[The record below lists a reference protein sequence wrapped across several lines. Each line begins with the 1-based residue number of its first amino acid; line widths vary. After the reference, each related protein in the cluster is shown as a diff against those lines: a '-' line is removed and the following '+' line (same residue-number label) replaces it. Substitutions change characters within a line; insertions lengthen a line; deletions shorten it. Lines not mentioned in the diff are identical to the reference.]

1 LSGTVFIAIK
11 IIPPF
16 RIALAANTGENI
28 TKASSSRRDSIMKKI
43 YAYAIVL
50 VLLALVGT
58 AVWGVLSA
66 YKKPMG
72 QPLEIS
78 QANPTAVVAAARA
91 DVKPEAK
98 PQPQAGAC
106 GQKGKMKVLAIGSDR
121 TKGVEPPGADGVRL
135 IQVDFDQKQVIV
147 AAFSRDLDMRIKKGL
162 ADPKIRN
169 APLGLAYHYKFTET
183 KGSDKDKALAGTN
196 FLAELLFDTY
206 KILPDHYL
214 TTELQHFAALVN
226 ELGGLTINNPKEFTG
241 HDGTVFEAGSLA
253 LTGTQAAE
261 FMRTYKPGGEVAR
274 MQRQNVIMKGLR
286 DKLMEPATAVKIPGF
301 YDDFQSIVFTD
312 LSLEKFNALNCML
325 TEVPKENILTY
336 DIGPDERVIGPDGK
350 PVDTPRALQAIL
362 NELFKD

>member
-1 LSGTVFIAIK
+1 LPGTAFITIK
-11 IIPPF
+11 TIPPF
-16 RIALAANTGENI
+16 RIALAANTGENN
-28 TKASSSRRDSIMKKI
+28 TKASSFRRESIMKKI
-43 YAYAIVL
+43 YAYALVL

-58 AVWGVLSA
+58 AVWGVISA

-78 QANPTAVVAAARA
+78 QANPTAVVAAAKVDA
-91 DVKPEAK
+91 KPEAK

-121 TKGVEPPGADGVRL
+121 TLGVEPPGADGVRL
-135 IQVDFDQKQVIV
+135 IQVDFNEKKVIV

-169 APLGLAYHYKFTET
+169 APLGLAYHLKFTET
-183 KGSDKDKALAGTN
+183 KGSDRDKALAATN
-196 FLAELLFDTY
+196 FLAELLYDTY
-206 KILPDHYL
+206 KIVPDHYL
-214 TTELQHFAALVN
+214 TTELKNFAFMVN
-226 ELGGLTINNPKEFTG
+226 ELGGLTVNNPTKFVGT
-241 HDGTVFEAGSLA
+241 DGTVFEVGSLSLNGA
-253 LTGTQAAE
+253 QATE
-261 FMRTYKPGGEVAR
+261 FMRTYDPGGEVAR
-274 MQRQNVIMKGLR
+274 MQRQNVVMKGLR

-301 YDDFQSIVFTD
+301 YDDFQKIVFTD